1 VKDCLFCRIARREA
15 PAEIILETE
24 EVLVFRDIN
33 PVAPTHL
40 LVIPKR
46 HVGNILDPHLSKEE
60 KLAGELF
67 RAVQMAAAK
76 TGLTPGGF
84 RTVINCGPDAG
95 EAIPH
100 LHLHL
105 IGGKKLSWPPG

>member
-84 RTVINCGPDAG
+84 RTVINCGSDAG

>member
-1 VKDCLFCRIARREA
+1 MSDCLFCRIARREV
-15 PAEIILETE
+15 PAEIVLETE
-24 EVLVFRDIN
+24 EALVFRDIN

-46 HVGNILDPHLSKEE
+46 HVENILDPQLPGEE

-76 TGLTPGGF
+76 AGLATGGF

-95 EAIPH
+95 EAIHH

>member
-1 VKDCLFCRIARREA
+1 MSDCLFCRIARREI
-15 PAEIILETE
+15 PAEIVLETE
-24 EVLVFRDIN
+24 ETLVFRDIN

-46 HVGNILDPHLSKEE
+46 HVENILDPQLPGEE

-76 TGLTPGGF
+76 AGLATGGF

-95 EAIPH
+95 EAVHH